1 MPKQAC
7 RRCGYRMDQNTE
19 AYGDDSR
26 PSPGDVSMCLRCG
39 ALSVFTEAITLRAPT
54 GEENESLQ
62 RDSRITELQI
72 MRAAVM
78 GGALTRTNKNGREPK
93 TTKDRR

>member
-1 MPKQAC
+1 MPEQTC
-7 RRCGYRMDQNTE
+7 RRCGYMMDQNTD
-19 AYGDDSR
+19 AYGDSR

-62 RDSRITELQI
+62 RDSRLTELQI

-78 GGALTRTNKNGREPK
+78 GGALTRTKKNE
-93 TTKDRR
+93 

>member
-1 MPKQAC
+1 M
-7 RRCGYRMDQNTE
+7 MDQNTD
-19 AYGDDSR
+19 AYGDTR

-78 GGALTRTNKNGREPK
+78 GGALTRKK
-93 TTKDRR
+93 LSKK